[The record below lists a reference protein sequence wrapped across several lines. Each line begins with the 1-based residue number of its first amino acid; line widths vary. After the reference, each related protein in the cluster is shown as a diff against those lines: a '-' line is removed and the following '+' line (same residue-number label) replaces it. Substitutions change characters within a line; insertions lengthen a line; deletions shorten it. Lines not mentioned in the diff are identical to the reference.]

1 MIISS
6 TAKRAKDTSDIL
18 AESICYKKEI
28 QLSEL
33 LYETNPK
40 NYIIDVI
47 SKISNDVNMV
57 LLVGHNPILENLI
70 ELITNELIIMENCS
84 LVHIILPITNWMKI
98 KTNPKGRLIK
108 LVTIKELN

>member
-1 MIISS
+1 LIISS
-6 TAKRAKDTSDIL
+6 TANRAKDTSDIL

-33 LYETNPK
+33 LYETIPK
-40 NYIIDVI
+40 NYINVI
-47 SKISNDVNMV
+47 SKISNEVNMV